1 MRSQVHDQ
9 LTPVE
14 DTLPVPSPLAPR
26 ARGVW
31 GGCSGVPCYTIQTEL
46 DQDSPRRLLCR
57 VFSSKDAL
65 VRMEYYEYKCQQNLK
80 IET

>member
-26 ARGVW
+26 ARGFGGAVPVFPAIQYRLSW
-31 GGCSGVPCYTIQTEL
+31 IRIHPGGCY
-46 DQDSPRRLLCR
+46 
-57 VFSSKDAL
+57 A
-65 VRMEYYEYKCQQNLK
+65 EYSVQR
-80 IET
+80 THW